1 MRARGSTIANRAGG
15 RIAAL
20 SLRRGLVALTAI
32 LSTLALFT
40 SPGPV
45 RAQSAGAGESTGAE
59 GALFLLLPVGA
70 RAVAL
75 GRVVTAVEGPE
86 AAFWNPAGLAG
97 VDASQVVL
105 FSGSHVAGTATA
117 LSGVL
122 ARSGAGTLGAS
133 YFLLDA
139 GELDQ
144 RDENGNYTGTITIR
158 NHLGVVS
165 AATSITDAVNAGV
178 SLKLV
183 QFRLSCR
190 GICPDAGT
198 AATTWAV
205 DAGIQARPIE
215 RLRVG
220 AMVAHV
226 GPDLQVKNAEQ
237 ADPLPARMRVAVAY
251 DVLAA
256 VVEEESISG
265 WVGIELE
272 DRIRDPGSPSVY
284 IGSEF
289 RAGATDAIALRAG
302 YVLSELDQEDGTR
315 VGIGLRYQRFE
326 LSIAKSLAVSNL
338 TGETEPVHVTF
349 SIGL

>member
-1 MRARGSTIANRAGG
+1 MTARGSARAGGAGG
-15 RIAAL
+15 RITAPL
-20 SLRRGLVALTAI
+20 CRRLLLHLIFAVSTLVFVASPHHLTAQ
-32 LSTLALFT
+32 T
-40 SPGPV
+40 SGD
-45 RAQSAGAGESTGAE
+45 GESTGSE

-70 RAVAL
+70 RGVSL
-75 GRVVTAVEGPE
+75 GRVVTALEGPE

-97 VDASQVVL
+97 VGESQVVL
-105 FSGSHVAGTATA
+105 FRGDHVAGTATA
-117 LSGVL
+117 LSGIF
-122 ARSGAGTLGAS
+122 ARTGAGTLGAS

-165 AATSITDAVNAGV
+165 AATRLSDVVNAGV

-237 ADPLPARMRVAVAY
+237 ADPLPSRMRVAVAY

-265 WVGIELE
+265 WIGVELE

-289 RAGATDAIALRAG
+289 QAGAADAIALRAG
-302 YVLSELDQEDGTR
+302 YVVSELDQEDGTR
-315 VGIGLRYQRFE
+315 VGIGLKYQRFE
-326 LSIAKSLAVSNL
+326 LSIAKSLAVSSL

>member
-1 MRARGSTIANRAGG
+1 MRERGSDRGCGAARS
-15 RIAAL
+15 RKPAAL
-20 SLRRGLVALTAI
+20 LRGLLTGLLLGTSI
-32 LSTLALFT
+32 LAPWASPDPLLAQ
-40 SPGPV
+40 SPG
-45 RAQSAGAGESTGAE
+45 GEDSTGSE

-70 RAVAL
+70 RAVSL
-75 GRVVTAVEGPE
+75 GRVATAVEGPE

-97 VDASQVVL
+97 AGKSQLVL
-105 FSGSHVAGTATA
+105 FRGDHVAGTATA

-122 ARSGAGTLGAS
+122 AGAGGTLGAS

-165 AATSITDAVNAGV
+165 AATRLTEAVNAGV

-183 QFRLSCR
+183 QFRLTCR

-205 DAGIQARPIE
+205 DAGFQVRPVE
-215 RLRVG
+215 RLRLG

-226 GPDLQVKNAEQ
+226 GPDLQVRNAEQ
-237 ADPLPARMRVAVAY
+237 ADPLPSRMRVAVAY

-256 VVEEESISG
+256 VVGEESISG
-265 WVGIELE
+265 WVGVELE

-284 IGSEF
+284 IGTEF
-289 RAGATDAIALRAG
+289 QAGATDAIALRAG
-302 YVLSELDQEDGTR
+302 YVVSELDQEDGTR

-326 LSIAKSLAVSNL
+326 LSIAKSLAVSSL

-349 SIGL
+349 SIGF

>member
-1 MRARGSTIANRAGG
+1 MTMRQ
-15 RIAAL
+15 
-20 SLRRGLVALTAI
+20 
-32 LSTLALFT
+32 LFT
-40 SPGPV
+40 VGALVLLTVGLAAPTPAIAQSSPG
-45 RAQSAGAGESTGAE
+45 STGAE

-70 RAVAL
+70 RAVSL
-75 GRVVTAVEGPE
+75 GRVVTAHEGAE

-97 VDASQVVL
+97 VEDNQLVL
-105 FSGSHVAGTATA
+105 FRGDHVAGTATA
-117 LSGVL
+117 LSGVWGGPSL
-122 ARSGAGTLGAS
+122 GALGAS

-165 AATSITDAVNAGV
+165 AASRLSDRVSAGV
-178 SLKLV
+178 SLKLI

-205 DAGIQARPIE
+205 DAGFQARPLE

-220 AMVAHV
+220 GMVAHV
-226 GPDLQVKNAEQ
+226 GPDLQVRNAEQ
-237 ADPLPARMRVAVAY
+237 ADPLPARMRVSASYDILGAVTEGEA
-251 DVLAA
+251 
-256 VVEEESISG
+256 ISG
-265 WVGIELE
+265 WLGLELE

-284 IGSEF
+284 VGSEF
-289 RAGATDAIALRAG
+289 TAGRTDAIALRAG
-302 YVLSELDQEDGTR
+302 YVVSEIDQEDGTR
-315 VGIGLRYQRFE
+315 VGLGVRYERFE
-326 LSIAKSLAVSNL
+326 LSIAKSLAVSSL

-349 SIGL
+349 SIVF